1 MGSVIGFVPQDDI
14 VHEDLTVR
22 EQIEFSS
29 KLRNK
34 PNSSERRVA
43 AITDDVLNVMQ
54 VSHIQ
59 NTLVGGVEARGISG
73 GQRKRVNIGLELAA
87 QPTVLFLDEP
97 TSGLDS
103 TSSLSVA
110 LSLKKMSELGMTS
123 IMVIH
128 QPRYSL
134 FTLFDDVLLLGKGGQ
149 TVYLGPSMGVKPY
162 FESLGF
168 EMSPDENPAD
178 WFMDVISGEIPSSK
192 IPDFKPNM
200 LFELWVKRVQNV
212 EEDQALL
219 ERSRTRRFTQ
229 QEDKKFLEMSLQEK
243 WDMIDR
249 NHDGVLQED

>member
-1 MGSVIGFVPQDDI
+1 MGTSCRWRTFRTA
-14 VHEDLTVR
+14 L
-22 EQIEFSS
+22 
-29 KLRNK
+29 
-34 PNSSERRVA
+34 
-43 AITDDVLNVMQ
+43 
-54 VSHIQ
+54 
-59 NTLVGGVEARGISG
+59 LVESR
-73 GQRKRVNIGLELAA
+73 
-87 QPTVLFLDEP
+87 P
-97 TSGLDS
+97 
-103 TSSLSVA
+103 VA
-110 LSLKKMSELGMTS
+110 LSLKKMCHLGMTS